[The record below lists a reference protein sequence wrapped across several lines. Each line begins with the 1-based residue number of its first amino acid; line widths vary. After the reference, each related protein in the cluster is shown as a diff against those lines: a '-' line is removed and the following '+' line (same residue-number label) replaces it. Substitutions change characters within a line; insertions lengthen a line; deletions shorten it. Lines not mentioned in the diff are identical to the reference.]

1 MLACSAPPEGKARWT
16 LQLLADKMVELE
28 YIDAISDVTVMNT
41 LKKTN
46 FGLGQSRVGAS
57 PK

>member
-1 MLACSAPPEGKARWT
+1 
-16 LQLLADKMVELE
+16 MVELG
-28 YIDAISDVTVMNT
+28 YIDTISDVGVMNT

-46 FGLGQSRVGAS
+46 FDLGQSRVGVS